1 MKIYFLFVTI
11 LFNQFVAFSSE
22 QAEINYPNYLVN
34 SSFIAQNSN
43 ELIVSFEKLSP
54 KQFGDLELLLSDL
67 PGIRKIG
74 FCEKMNVFYFS
85 YDTDIFRSIDEAFDA
100 LTLKTKNYQPLLK
113 IGATS
118 ADVQRECNK

>member
-1 MKIYFLFVTI
+1 MKIYFFFVTI
-11 LFNQFVAFSSE
+11 LFNQFVTFSSE
-22 QAEINYPNYLVN
+22 QSEINYPNYLVAP
-34 SSFIAQNSN
+34 SFIAQNSN

-85 YDTDIFRSIDEAFDA
+85 YDTDLFRSNEEAFDA
-100 LTLKTKNYQPLLK
+100 LILKTKNYQPLLK

-118 ADVQRECNK
+118 ADVQRECIK